1 MEEPK
6 RLNTIKRIFS
16 PLILPTIFISL
27 AAIIVSKWS
36 GVLVIIHESQE
47 FWAFLV
53 IIPWLPY
60 AFLAAGFIMGWRY
73 NNAGLVCSTLTL
85 ALAYYALAHVE
96 SSSLSQAAGARPG
109 IIGTIMVLLPINLGF
124 QSILTKRRV
133 LSPGGLVAAVL
144 ILIQIAIVVLLH
156 HHATADAVNQGQAA
170 VASLASKFS
179 LSLAG
184 VSEVLSSD
192 YLFDGQSLPTA
203 CVFSFGLS
211 ILFSL
216 FRYVRSGDI
225 RTAGT
230 FCGLIAILLA
240 FVAINPVPAL
250 SIYFCVCGL
259 ILITTTF
266 EASFSMAY
274 LDELTGLPGRRSLNE
289 TLLNLGRKYSIA
301 MMDVD
306 HFKQFNDVY
315 GHKVG
320 DQVLRTIASR
330 LANITGGA
338 KTFRYGGEEFTA
350 IFPGKTVREAAPHVE
365 KFRRGLEATPFVIRK
380 KKAASAGGGSS
391 GNEQVHV
398 TVSIGLA
405 SPNVNLTDPEKVLKA
420 ADKMLNTAKQAGR
433 NRCCV
438 LLPKKAPAQKKPKAK
453 SPTAAGR
460 KKAVASARA

>member
-1 MEEPK
+1 
-6 RLNTIKRIFS
+6 LNTIKRIFS
-16 PLILPTIFISL
+16 PLILPTILISL
-27 AAIIVSKWS
+27 AAIMITKWS
-36 GVLVIIHESQE
+36 GVMVLIHESQE

-73 NNAGLVCSTLTL
+73 NNAGLVCSTTTL
-85 ALAYYALAHVE
+85 ALAYYALAHVQ
-96 SSSLSQAAGARPG
+96 SSSISQAAGARPG
-109 IIGTIMVLLPINLGF
+109 MIGTIMVLLPLNLGL
-124 QSILTKRRV
+124 QSMLTRRRV
-133 LSPGGLVAAVL
+133 LSPGGLIAAVL
-144 ILIQIAIVVLLH
+144 ILFQIALVVLLH

-184 VSEVLSSD
+184 ISEILATD
-192 YLFDGQSLPTA
+192 YLFDGHGLPTA
-203 CVFSFGLS
+203 CAVSFVLS

-289 TLLNLGRKYSIA
+289 TLLNLGRKYAIA

-365 KFRRGLEATPFVIRK
+365 KFRRALEATPFVIRK
-380 KKAASAGGGSS
+380 KKAASAGGGSY

-405 SPNVNLTDPEKVLKA
+405 SPNLNLTDPEKVLKA

-438 LLPKKAPAQKKPKAK
+438 LLPKKAAPPKKAPSQKKTSAK
-453 SPTAAGR
+453 SRARTAH
-460 KKAVASARA
+460 

>member
-1 MEEPK
+1 M
-6 RLNTIKRIFS
+6 NTIKRIFS
-16 PLILPTIFISL
+16 PLILPTILISL
-27 AAIIVSKWS
+27 AAIVVSKWS

-85 ALAYYALAHVE
+85 ALAYYALANVH
-96 SSSLSQAAGARPG
+96 SAALSPATGARG
-109 IIGTIMVLLPINLGF
+109 GMIGTVMVLLPLNLGC
-124 QSILTKRRV
+124 QAILTKRRV
-133 LSPGGLVAAVL
+133 LSPGGLVAVVL
-144 ILIQIAIVVLLH
+144 LLVQVVLVVLLH
-156 HHATADAVNQGQAA
+156 HSAAQEAVNGGRAA
-170 VASLASKFS
+170 AWLGSKIGDGLAAFS
-179 LSLAG
+179 RILSG
-184 VSEVLSSD
+184 D
-192 YLFDGQSLPTA
+192 YLFKGKGLPTA
-203 CVFSFGLS
+203 CIFAFGLS

-216 FRYVRSGDI
+216 FRYVRTGDI

-289 TLLNLGRKYSIA
+289 TLLNMGRKYSIA

-320 DQVLRTIASR
+320 DQVLRTIAAR
-330 LANITGGA
+330 LANIGGAA

-350 IFPGKTVREAAPHVE
+350 IFPGKGVREAAPHVE
-365 KFRRGLEATPFVIRK
+365 KFRRALEATPFVIRRQK
-380 KKAASAGGGSS
+380 TASEGGGNN
-391 GNEQVHV
+391 GYEQVHV

-405 SPNVNLTDPEKVLKA
+405 SPNLNLTDPEKVLKA

-438 LLPKKAPAQKKPKAK
+438 LLPKKGADAKKQAPKTTGRAK
-453 SPTAAGR
+453 RAAS
-460 KKAVASARA
+460 SA

>member
-1 MEEPK
+1 M
-6 RLNTIKRIFS
+6 NTIKRIFS
-16 PLILPTIFISL
+16 PLILPTILISL
-27 AAIIVSKWS
+27 AAIMITKWS
-36 GVLVIIHESQE
+36 GVMVLIHESQE

-73 NNAGLVCSTLTL
+73 NNAGLVCSTTTL
-85 ALAYYALAHVE
+85 ALAYYALAHVQ
-96 SSSLSQAAGARPG
+96 SSSISQAAGARPG
-109 IIGTIMVLLPINLGF
+109 MIGTIMVLLPLNLGL
-124 QSILTKRRV
+124 QSMLTRRRV
-133 LSPGGLVAAVL
+133 LSPGGLIAAVL
-144 ILIQIAIVVLLH
+144 ILFQIALVVLLH

-184 VSEVLSSD
+184 ISEILATD
-192 YLFDGQSLPTA
+192 YLFDGHGLPTA
-203 CVFSFGLS
+203 CAVSFVLS

-289 TLLNLGRKYSIA
+289 TLLNLGRKYAIA

-365 KFRRGLEATPFVIRK
+365 KFRRALEATPFVIRK
-380 KKAASAGGGSS
+380 KKAASAGGGSY

-405 SPNVNLTDPEKVLKA
+405 SPNLNLTDPEKVLKA

-438 LLPKKAPAQKKPKAK
+438 LLPKKAAPPKKAPSQKKTSAK
-453 SPTAAGR
+453 SRARTAH
-460 KKAVASARA
+460 